1 MVGASP
7 WEVWA
12 GPPDEV
18 PLDRLRDASWLGA
31 RMAAAGL
38 APEARDSVLRGLEA
52 AANALLRDGVAP
64 GTPAMSHFVPGR
76 VELLG
81 KHTDYAGGRS
91 LLVASEP
98 GISVVSVRDARGG
111 VSILDAREGA
121 TPYRE
126 GGAIRWRGWQ
136 VYPGTL
142 TRRLRRAFPDVRGGV
157 KVAFRSTIPSAAG
170 MSSSSGLLVAFFL
183 ALATQWRL
191 HEEEWGGVGSPLQ
204 GSGAGHSD
212 VVGSPHPIRVA
223 LADYVA
229 AIEAGRPFEVR
240 RDAGGGGGGEK
251 LLAGV
256 GTEGGSQDHTA
267 ILCCGPAR
275 VSQFGFRPTRYEGSV
290 GVPPGWAFGVA
301 VSGVRAAKAGAAR
314 DAYNRLAGEAA
325 ELAEIWR
332 RQVGTDGEHLGAFLE
347 GGAQEIDAVREK
359 LRRAGGGAEALVPRL
374 EQFAEETFELVP
386 AAFDA
391 FGRADAGALGEVV
404 GRSHELAERK
414 LRNQVPETTALVRLA
429 RELGAPAA
437 SAFGAGFGGAVW
449 CLLPAGS
456 GSEFLAVWRAA
467 YLDRFP
473 SRAGAERF
481 LTTGAAPPA
490 FRLS

>member
-7 WEVWA
+7 WEVCA

-18 PLDRLRDASWLGA
+18 SLDRLRDASWLEA
-31 RMAAAGL
+31 RIAAAGL
-38 APEARDSVLRGLEA
+38 ASEARDPVLRGIEA
-52 AANALLRDGVAP
+52 AANALRRDGVAP
-64 GTPAMSHFVPGR
+64 GTPAMAHFVPGR

-111 VSILDAREGA
+111 VSVLDAREGA

-126 GGAIRWRGWQ
+126 SGVVRRRSWQ

-142 TRRLRRAFPDVRGGV
+142 TRRLRRDFPDVRGGV
-157 KVAFRSTIPSAAG
+157 RVAFRSTIPPAAG
-170 MSSSSGLLVAFFL
+170 MSSSSGLLVALFL
-183 ALATQWRL
+183 ALGTQWGL
-191 HEEEWGGVGSPLQ
+191 HEEEWGGAGSPLRAP
-204 GSGAGHSD
+204 GAGHGD
-212 VVGSPHPIRVA
+212 VEGSPHPTRVA

-240 RDAGGGGGGEK
+240 RDAGGGDGGEK
-251 LLAGV
+251 LLGGV

-275 VSQFGFRPTRYEGSV
+275 ASRFGFRPTRYEGSV
-290 GVPPGWAFGVA
+290 EVPPGWAFGVA
-301 VSGVRAAKAGAAR
+301 VSGVRAPKAGAAR
-314 DAYNRLAGEAA
+314 DAYNRLAREAA
-325 ELAEIWR
+325 ALAEVWPR
-332 RQVGTDGEHLGAFLE
+332 EAGTNGEHLGALLE
-347 GGAQEIDAVREK
+347 GGAQGMDAVRRT
-359 LRRAGGGAEALVPRL
+359 LRRAGGGAGELVPRL

-414 LRNQVPETTALVRLA
+414 LRNQVPETTELVRLA

-456 GSEFLAVWRAA
+456 GSEFLADWRAA

-490 FRLS
+490 LRLS